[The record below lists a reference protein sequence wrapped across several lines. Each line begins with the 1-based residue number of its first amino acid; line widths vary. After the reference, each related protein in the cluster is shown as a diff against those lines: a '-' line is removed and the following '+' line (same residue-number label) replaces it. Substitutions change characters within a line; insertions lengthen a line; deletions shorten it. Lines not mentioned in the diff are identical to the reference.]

1 MKTARFLRIALG
13 LTRCKEEVATFPDP
27 VPLTEE
33 NVSFFCQMNVLEH
46 GVPKARIHLE
56 GQPAPLFFAEVRDA
70 IAYLKS
76 PERDACVLGTYVSDM
91 GVATGWDTPR
101 QDNWVSAE
109 TSLFV
114 IEADVAGGM
123 GAPEIV
129 PFISERADVDF
140 TARYGGRI
148 VDLASIPDAAVLG
161 PDNPDFILEV
171 PK

>member
-1 MKTARFLRIALG
+1 MKAALFLLMALG
-13 LTRCKEEVATFPDP
+13 LTACKEEVATLPDP
-27 VPLTEE
+27 VSLTEE

-46 GVPKARIHLE
+46 GGPKAQIHLE
-56 GQPAPLFFAEVRDA
+56 GQPAPLFFAQVRDA

-76 PERDACVLGTYVSDM
+76 PERDARVLGTYVSDM
-91 GVATGWDTPR
+91 SVAAGWDTPG

-129 PFISERADVDF
+129 PFVNERAALDF
-140 TARYGGRI
+140 TAKYGGRI
-148 VDLASIPDAAVLG
+148 VDLASIPDEAVLG
-161 PDNPDFILEV
+161 PVDPDLTLEV